1 MDIDVYQSIDDPN
14 ILSYALEREDDSEAY
29 ITLLVHHAQTYATA
43 NPPLRAF
50 LRNTANLHLQVLLR
64 KMIHYRSPPAW
75 RHRLGWIVLPAVIT
89 VITAVVIHRRKQIFF
104 FFYLFFF
111 YSVFDAGSVVLRLYF
126 IIICFFFSQSKLIR
140 IE

>member
-1 MDIDVYQSIDDPN
+1 
-14 ILSYALEREDDSEAY
+14 LEREDDSEAY
-29 ITLLVHHAQTYATA
+29 ITLLVHHAQTYATT

-50 LRNTANLHLQVLLR
+50 LRNKANLDLQVLLR

-89 VITAVVIHRRKQIFF
+89 VITAVVIHRRKQVFF

-111 YSVFDAGSVVLRLYF
+111 CSVFDASSIVLRFYF
-126 IIICFFFSQSKLIR
+126 IYYYLFLFQPKQDN
-140 IE
+140 